1 MYSVLADAVLVV
13 HLLCIL
19 WIVFGA
25 VFTRR
30 RPLLRWV
37 HIASVVWGVLIE
49 LLPWTCPLTWAE
61 NWLKAKACLRRT
73 RAGSCCIISTHWFT
87 RTYPWSTYR
96 CGCRRLPFQF
106 RDLCFPPPTARAC
119 GLVGNNKFQMSRML
133 TWFKLSDSPSKKKDA
148 GGVSLALFFVF

>member
-1 MYSVLADAVLVV
+1 VYSVLADAVLVV

-37 HIASVVWGVLIE
+37 YIASVVWGVLIE

-61 NWLKAKACLRRT
+61 NWLKAKAGLAPYQGGFLLHYLDALVYPNIPPGLLTGVGVAVCLFNLGIYAFRLRR
-73 RAGSCCIISTHWFT
+73 RA
-87 RTYPWSTYR
+87 
-96 CGCRRLPFQF
+96 
-106 RDLCFPPPTARAC
+106 
-119 GLVGNNKFQMSRML
+119 LVG
-133 TWFKLSDSPSKKKDA
+133 W
-148 GGVSLALFFVF
+148 

>member
-1 MYSVLADAVLVV
+1 VYSVLADAVLVV

-61 NWLKAKACLRRT
+61 NWLKAKAGLAPYQGGFLLNYLDALVYPNIPLVYLPVWVSPSSLFNLGIYAFRLRR
-73 RAGSCCIISTHWFT
+73 RA
-87 RTYPWSTYR
+87 
-96 CGCRRLPFQF
+96 
-106 RDLCFPPPTARAC
+106 
-119 GLVGNNKFQMSRML
+119 LVG
-133 TWFKLSDSPSKKKDA
+133 W
-148 GGVSLALFFVF
+148 